1 MNKKMI
7 FSNVTVHSNEA
18 GNMSE
23 LRKLNIILMFQ
34 LSITVLF
41 LFLYIYQRQKDK
53 KSPKERSRIM
63 SSGIEATKRVGQG
76 AAQPVQSASKSS
88 NIGSGHQD
96 VNSHNVTNI
105 NIFTGDNSGNTQ
117 NAIGGDNS
125 GSIFDQAK
133 GCGSSTGTDA
143 SNQAEGCGAPT
154 GTEASEQAGGCEG
167 TSGTEASNQASE
179 ASAPTGAEASQQ
191 AGGCG
196 KGGKSQS
203 PEEKIMGAFQE
214 AIKQITEQIQNGG
227 ADNGGGQDKLGEG
240 SGKVKEM
247 KGCGGGKGNDKE
259 MAKDMKEF
267 DKNLKEMGVE
277 LPKGMSKQIIE
288 LTAQIS
294 GEPPEKVVKTLN
306 GLFDQAKGSKS
317 QEKQAA

>member
-63 SSGIEATKRVGQG
+63 SSGIEATKKVGQG

-167 TSGTEASNQASE
+167 TSGTDASNQANE
-179 ASAPTGAEASQQ
+179 AGAPTGAEASQQ
-191 AGGCG
+191 CC

-203 PEEKIMGAFQE
+203 PEEKIMDAFQE
-214 AIKQITEQIQNGG
+214 AIKQVTEQTKSGG
-227 ADNGGGQDKLGEG
+227 AENEGGQDKVG
-240 SGKVKEM
+240 
-247 KGCGGGKGNDKE
+247 KGCGKGKKNEMQQD
-259 MAKDMKEF
+259 MAKF
-267 DKNLKEMGVE
+267 DKNLKEMGVD
-277 LPKGMSKQIIE
+277 LPKDTTKKLIE
-288 LTAQIS
+288 ITAQIS

-306 GLFDQAKGSKS
+306 GLFDQAKSSKS

>member
-1 MNKKMI
+1 
-7 FSNVTVHSNEA
+7 
-18 GNMSE
+18 
-23 LRKLNIILMFQ
+23 
-34 LSITVLF
+34 
-41 LFLYIYQRQKDK
+41 
-53 KSPKERSRIM
+53 M

-76 AAQPVQSASKSS
+76 AAQPVQNASKSS

-96 VNSHNVTNI
+96 INSHNVTNI

-133 GCGSSTGTDA
+133 GCDA
-143 SNQAEGCGAPT
+143 TS
-154 GTEASEQAGGCEG
+154 GTEASEQAGGCDA
-167 TSGTEASNQASE
+167 TSGTEASEQAGGCGETSGAEASEQAGGCGETSGAEASNQANE
-179 ASAPTGAEASQQ
+179 AEAPTGAEASQK
-191 AGGCG
+191 CG

-214 AIKQITEQIQNGG
+214 AIKQITEQIKNGG
-227 ADNGGGQDKLGEG
+227 ADNEG
-240 SGKVKEM
+240 DQGKCGSSGNVKEM

-267 DKNLKEMGVE
+267 DKNLQELCGKE

-306 GLFDQAKGSKS
+306 GLFEQAKSANS